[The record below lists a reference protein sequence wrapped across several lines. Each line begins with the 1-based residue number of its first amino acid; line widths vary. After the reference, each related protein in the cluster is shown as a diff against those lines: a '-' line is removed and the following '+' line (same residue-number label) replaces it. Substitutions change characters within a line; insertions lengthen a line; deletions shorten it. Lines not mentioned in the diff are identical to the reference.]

1 MGMGMTTT
9 TTWEKAVEFFCVIH
23 RCHSITNPLWTDLGL
38 SPVLRSERTV
48 GGCLSRGKTLGRKQS
63 WFNRGAP
70 TIPEGP
76 RKTTKTLSTV
86 CAPSEV
92 RIRSNCN
99 VTN

>member
-1 MGMGMTTT
+1 VSFTGATLTT
-9 TTWEKAVEFFCVIH
+9 
-23 RCHSITNPLWTDLGL
+23 TNPLWTDLGQ
-38 SPVLRSERTV
+38 SPVLRSERPV

-63 WFNRGAP
+63 RFNGGAP

-92 RIRSNCN
+92 RTRQLPN
-99 VTN
+99 TNQEQLQCHELE